1 MAGEI
6 VSRRRLSH
14 WFSRVCAAALLG
26 GSTLTALAAPTP
38 VCRRSSEALVVSRER
53 LSSVGED
60 IYVRRRPGP
69 AGDRACAFAPHRSD
83 WFVGRGEPVFVL
95 AFEGATLA
103 LDRGTG
109 PDRKLLIYNV
119 VSRKRIV
126 STPYDDGEGRF
137 SATADAMTF
146 WKIEPGAVKPETC
159 PAAWRDATDNR
170 NAKRAHRTQEMR
182 LTLADGRFAPTG
194 ATGCRLTQDDVE

>member
-1 MAGEI
+1 MTP
-6 VSRRRLSH
+6 RRPLRWSG
-14 WFSRVCAAALLG
+14 RVVGAVVLLG
-26 GSTLTALAAPTP
+26 GSALAAFAAPTP

-69 AGDRACAFAPHRSD
+69 AGDRACAFAPNRAD

-119 VSRKRIV
+119 VSRKRIASV
-126 STPYDDGEGRF
+126 PYDDGAERF

-146 WKIEPGAVKPETC
+146 WKIEPSSVKPETC
-159 PAAWRDATDNR
+159 PAAWRDAPDHR
-170 NAKRAHRTQEMR
+170 NAKRAHRTREMR
-182 LTLADGRFAPTG
+182 LTLADGRMTPTG

>member
-1 MAGEI
+1 MR
-6 VSRRRLSH
+6 VRRLSR
-14 WFSRVCAAALLG
+14 WFGRVCAAALLG
-26 GSTLTALAAPTP
+26 GSTLAALAAPTP

-69 AGDRACAFAPHRSD
+69 AGDRVCAFAPHPAD

-119 VSRKRIV
+119 ISRRRIV
-126 STPYDDGEGRF
+126 SVPYDDGEGRF

-159 PAAWRDATDNR
+159 PAAWRAAPDNKD
-170 NAKRAHRTQEMR
+170 AKRAHRTREMR
-182 LTLADGRFAPTG
+182 LTLADGRVTPTG
-194 ATGCRLTQDDVE
+194 ATGCRQTQDDVD